1 MSLAKTELRAKNS
14 GIRNLLKKVPVVE
27 VRQLG
32 YVDLG
37 NKVEGKEKGPW
48 STGERPRLRVLREEG
63 VEKGKA
69 TAGSFVLKVL
79 RTGNLGEVSGQEK
92 SQQTL
97 HLIGFSGVS
106 FQGPGLY

>member
-1 MSLAKTELRAKNS
+1 MAETELRAKNS